1 MVLTGG
7 IPIGCTTSRTCPDS
21 VRGAEPASA
30 TVSRWSIGKLKSAS
44 ITHGA
49 APATGLATLC
59 GFAGWWALKL
69 KTDVSLL
76 LDLDRTLVD
85 VQSYTS
91 YEAAVA
97 DVEREMGTIELVG
110 VPDTEWRSAT
120 VTAMATLVALTGDP
134 ERWQQASDLI
144 EEHEIAAVASARA
157 MKGLRRFLAATSTM
171 PRAIV
176 TLMGQSATRQVC
188 ERFQIDVAVQVG
200 RSVELAPKPAP
211 DQVLRACR
219 LLDVVPDEAVMVG
232 DSTWDLS
239 AASAAGAGFVGLTNG
254 RLSEFP
260 RGTKVATSLNAVLA
274 ELR

>member
-1 MVLTGG
+1 M
-7 IPIGCTTSRTCPDS
+7 
-21 VRGAEPASA
+21 
-30 TVSRWSIGKLKSAS
+30 
-44 ITHGA
+44 
-49 APATGLATLC
+49 
-59 GFAGWWALKL
+59 KL